1 MKLDKE
7 IEESKNKEKQEIKS
21 ENLGSIQEQITIK
34 KLEED
39 KNKMQNELN

>member
-21 ENLGSIQEQITIK
+21 ENLGSI
-34 KLEED
+34 
-39 KNKMQNELN
+39 